1 MSINIININI
11 ITSVHHLFCKGPR
24 PLVTVSTA
32 NIPVLHFAE
41 VVHFHCESWFT
52 LSPEVI
58 ILLTHYQGRSA
69 GFTMKSFK
77 GSSNK
82 LGPLDSL
89 GKQM

>member
-1 MSINIININI
+1 MSFNIISII
-11 ITSVHHLFCKGPR
+11 ITISVHHLFCKGPR

-32 NIPVLHFAE
+32 VITVLHSTE
-41 VVHFHCESWFT
+41 VVHFHCESWFI

-58 ILLTHYQGRSA
+58 SLLTHYQGRSA